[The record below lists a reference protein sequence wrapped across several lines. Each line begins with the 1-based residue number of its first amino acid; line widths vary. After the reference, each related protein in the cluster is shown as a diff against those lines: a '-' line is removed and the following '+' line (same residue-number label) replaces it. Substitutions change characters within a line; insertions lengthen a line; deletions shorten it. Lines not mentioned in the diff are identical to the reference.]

1 MSDREATERR
11 ASARVRD
18 WAERRLAA
26 FPPARESPFLS
37 ETAPGK
43 HEIEPKESGTPVCAG
58 ARGGLPL
65 REPRRLSHPGW
76 PAGWGQGGPCW
87 GSGWRGRSI
96 PGTHCGP
103 ICSAERGRGGAP
115 PCPHHPGSPSGVSA
129 STQLL
134 RPGGSGLRRKR
145 GCGAPSRMFP
155 FVRARGAGGGCA
167 GVTRSLA
174 SRTGLLL
181 GARLGYPSPGS
192 LPRLAAPSGW
202 VRGYLAGVWS
212 GRHPGG
218 PEAGFLRE
226 SPSRPPRPAHLSKQ
240 RIPGRACL

>member
-1 MSDREATERR
+1 MSDREATQRR

-43 HEIEPKESGTPVCAG
+43 HEIEPKESGMPVCAG
-58 ARGGLPL
+58 ARGELPL
-65 REPRRLSHPGW
+65 REPRRLAHPGW

-115 PCPHHPGSPSGVSA
+115 PCQHHPGSPSGVSA

-174 SRTGLLL
+174 SMNWPSAG
-181 GARLGYPSPGS
+181 GAAWLPLSRLP
-192 LPRLAAPSGW
+192 
-202 VRGYLAGVWS
+202 
-212 GRHPGG
+212 
-218 PEAGFLRE
+218 
-226 SPSRPPRPAHLSKQ
+226 SPSRCAVGLGEGIPCWRLEWETSWRPRSRFPQRVSLPPTP
-240 RIPGRACL
+240 PGSSE